1 MGIAQPQCGH
11 ECMLM
16 LPPSVMACVCT
27 CTHLLMEFVNS
38 GTFGDPLPIVLA
50 PHTCTPPPPVTSPA
64 HSRCACKTPLCLH
77 QLAKVR
83 GREGAEALVGQRL
96 PAGAVAV
103 SSGPLPTPAPAH
115 RTQTISARMGRA
127 ASSIMLSQHSMEPV
141 ECTWN
146 TLCEP
151 IGNFLPNRFCVCGA

>member
-27 CTHLLMEFVNS
+27 CTHLLMGLIIS
-38 GTFGDPLPIVLA
+38 STFTDPLPIALT
-50 PHTCTPPPPVTSPA
+50 PHTCPPPPPVTSPA
-64 HSRCACKTPLCLH
+64 HPSRRCKSPPRLR
-77 QLAKVR
+77 QQAKVR
-83 GREGAEALVGQRL
+83 DREGAEALVGRRL

-127 ASSIMLSQHSMEPV
+127 ASSNVLSQHSMEPV